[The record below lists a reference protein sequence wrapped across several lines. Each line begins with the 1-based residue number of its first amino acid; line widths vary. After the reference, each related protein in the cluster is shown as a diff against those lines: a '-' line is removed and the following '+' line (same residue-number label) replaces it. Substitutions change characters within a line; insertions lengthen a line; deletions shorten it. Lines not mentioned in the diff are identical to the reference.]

1 MNSTEMFA
9 KNIVETNYNTLL
21 PDVIEPTKKQI
32 LDTLAVIIAGGHL
45 GNVSPIVDLIK
56 EWGGKGE
63 STILGY
69 GGKVPS
75 PNAAL
80 VNGFAA
86 VTLDFDDFHDMD
98 YIHASRAVVPASLAM
113 AERKGTVNGKD
124 FIVAVALGFDL
135 ACRLSRAP
143 VAHSLA
149 GSPWNPSTVHGFF
162 GAAAAASKILDL
174 NQKKVSNTLGI
185 AMAQTTGLVAGL
197 TIEGMTSKGLD
208 GGLAAKGGILAA
220 LIAERGLTGASDP
233 IEGKN
238 CFLDVFYRG
247 AYRPDLLTH
256 DLGKVFEGTTN
267 SQKPYPCCRHND
279 TSIDATLALVCEHD
293 IKPGDVVEVTVYV
306 GPTTYGLCKPID
318 KKQSPENPVTS
329 QFSIPWAVAN
339 AIIHREVGIDHFTK
353 EALQNTKTLEMSRK
367 VVGKLSLELTSR
379 KWTEPAIVEIRT
391 KGGEVCSKRADFPL
405 GSPENPMSFDDV
417 VKKFR
422 YCCNYSARP
431 IPQENQDKVIEM
443 IEHLE
448 DVVDVSEIACLLG

>member
-9 KNIVETNYNTLL
+9 KNIVETNYNTLPL
-21 PDVIEPTKKQI
+21 TVIEPTKKQI

-45 GNVSPIVDLIK
+45 GNVTPVVDLIK

-98 YIHASRAVVPASLAM
+98 YIHVSRAVVPASLAM
-113 AERKGTVNGKD
+113 AERKGTVKGKD
-124 FIVAVALGFDL
+124 FIAAVALGFDL
-135 ACRLSRAP
+135 SCRLSRAP

-149 GSPWNPSTVHGFF
+149 GSPWNPSTAHNFF

-174 NQKKVSNTLGI
+174 NQKKVTSALGI

-197 TIEGMTSKGLD
+197 TAEGVTTKGLD

-220 LIAERGLTGASDP
+220 LIAERGLTGVSDP

-247 AYRPDLLTH
+247 SYRPDLLTH
-256 DLGKVFEGTTN
+256 DLGKSFEGTTN

-279 TSIDATLALVCEHD
+279 AAIDATLALVCEHD
-293 IKPGDVVEVTVYV
+293 IKPDDVVEVTVYV
-306 GPTTYGLCKPID
+306 GPTTYGLCKPLD

-353 EALQNTKTLEMSRK
+353 EALQDAKTLEMSHK
-367 VVGKLSLELTSR
+367 VAGKLDLELTGR
-379 KWTEPAIVEIRT
+379 KWTEPAIVEIKT
-391 KGGEVCSKRADFPL
+391 KEGKVYSQRADFML

-422 YCCNYSARP
+422 YCCGYSASP
-431 IPQENQDKVIEM
+431 IPQEDQEKVIE
-443 IEHLE
+443 IVEHLE
-448 DVVDVSEIACLLG
+448 DIADVSEIACLLG